1 MVHEPYP
8 VPGAAAVEAGNPIA
22 LTHRLTPVEEATARG
37 FGTVTP
43 KPLGSQLVAGKG
55 VWRDGQW
62 HVVLSR
68 AIAANSGIRADG
80 QTKLGFA
87 VWDGS
92 QGDREGQKAIST
104 WYTLMLG
111 RK

>member
-1 MVHEPYP
+1 
-8 VPGAAAVEAGNPIA
+8 
-22 LTHRLTPVEEATARG
+22 
-37 FGTVTP
+37 
-43 KPLGSQLVAGKG
+43 

-68 AIAANSGIRADG
+68 AIATNSGIRSG
-80 QTKLGFA
+80 GETKLGFA

-92 QGDREGQKAIST
+92 HGDREGQKAIST
-104 WYTLMLG
+104 WYTLMMG